1 VLRLLEKELRRNWD
15 VRKELGRL
23 RFDREMD
30 QLLQEEN
37 MW

>member
-1 VLRLLEKELRRNWD
+1 MVRLLEKELRRNWD
-15 VRKELGRL
+15 VRRELGRF

-30 QLLQEEN
+30 QLLLEEN